1 MTALVRCLT
10 FRGMTRRRLK
20 EAREARGLT
29 QFELAV
35 RAGTRPNVLQRIE
48 TGRGLPAWET
58 GLRIAR
64 ELGYDVTALE
74 ALFSEVES

>member
-1 MTALVRCLT
+1 MTTLARCPT
-10 FRGMTRRRLK
+10 FRDMTRRRLK

-64 ELGYDVTALE
+64 ELGYDVSALE
-74 ALFSEVES
+74 LLFAEVES